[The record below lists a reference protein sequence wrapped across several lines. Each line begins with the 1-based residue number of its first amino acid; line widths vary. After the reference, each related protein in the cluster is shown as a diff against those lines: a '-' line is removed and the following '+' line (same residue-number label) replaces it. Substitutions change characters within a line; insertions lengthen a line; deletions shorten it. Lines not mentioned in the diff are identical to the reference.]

1 MRTKLINSMK
11 YSEPLDMIY
20 IANNGVI
27 SKRRV
32 KVIQIEEGIFR
43 AYCYLRK
50 STRTFKI
57 DNVLALVPVIQT
69 ESMVI

>member
-1 MRTKLINSMK
+1 VRGKLINSMK
-11 YSEPLDMIY
+11 YDELLDMIY

-32 KVIQIEEGIFR
+32 KVIQIEEGTFR

-50 STRTFKI
+50 STRTFKV
-57 DNVLALVPVIQT
+57 DNILAVVPVIQT
-69 ESMVI
+69 ESLVI

>member
-1 MRTKLINSMK
+1 MRGKLINSMK
-11 YSEPLDMIY
+11 YGELLDMIY

-32 KVIQIEEGIFR
+32 KVIQIEEGTFR

-50 STRTFKI
+50 STRTFKV
-57 DNVLALVPVIQT
+57 DNVLAVVPVIQM
-69 ESMVI
+69 ESLVI

>member
-1 MRTKLINSMK
+1 VRVRLINSMK
-11 YSEPLDMIY
+11 YSESLDMIY
-20 IANNGVI
+20 ITNNGAI

-32 KVIQIEEGIFR
+32 KVIQIEEGTFR

>member
-1 MRTKLINSMK
+1 MRNKLINSMK
-11 YSEPLDMIY
+11 YNESLEMIY
-20 IANNGVI
+20 IANSGVI

-32 KVIQIEEGIFR
+32 NVIQIEERTFQ
-43 AYCYLRK
+43 AYCHLRK

>member
-1 MRTKLINSMK
+1 MRIKLINSMK

-32 KVIQIEEGIFR
+32 KVIQIEEGIFQ